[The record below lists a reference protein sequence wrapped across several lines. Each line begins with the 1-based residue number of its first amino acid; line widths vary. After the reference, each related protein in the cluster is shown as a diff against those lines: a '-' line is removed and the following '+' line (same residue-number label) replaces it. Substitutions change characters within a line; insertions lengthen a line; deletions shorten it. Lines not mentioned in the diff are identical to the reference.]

1 MSTGN
6 SNKIEITIGIPVYNG
21 EKFISEKIS
30 SIFNLNYD
38 NFELVISDNGSTDL
52 TKKICEE
59 FASRD
64 DRIRFF
70 SQEENLGPNWNFDFI
85 LKKAKGVYFMWTAVD
100 DKILPGFIEK
110 NISILEKNDGVVC
123 SISQVK
129 PYGEKTEFLLQKQTT
144 GFFRKLKKK
153 IIGSFTPLK
162 NIPTFG
168 PYRKKIRTYLK
179 TRGHHQVFYGI
190 YRTKQIQK
198 IFVSEFITGFDFAT
212 MLNVLKYG
220 DFFVLDEVLNYR
232 YDGGASSSGYFNY
245 VKSFKIN
252 FPESLFLYYPFTKW
266 CWKNL
271 EKRVFFRNIDCIIK
285 WNLEIIFYIV
295 VDISRKIGLGILVNP
310 PNLNKNKKNSGNVKY

>member
-1 MSTGN
+1 MSTKN
-6 SNKIEITIGIPVYNG
+6 LNKIKITIGIPVYNG
-21 EKFISEKIS
+21 EKFLAEKIS
-30 SIFNLNYD
+30 SILNIGYE
-38 NFELVISDNGSTDL
+38 NFELIISDNGSTDS
-52 TKKICEE
+52 TKKICEG
-59 FASRD
+59 FVSKD

-70 SQEENLGPNWNFDFI
+70 SQKENLGPNWNFNFI
-85 LKKAKGVYFMWTAVD
+85 LKKAKGEYFMWTAVD
-100 DKILPGFIEK
+100 DKILSGFIEK
-110 NISILEKNDGVVC
+110 NILVLEKNDRVVC

-129 PYGEKTEFLLQKQTT
+129 PYGKKTEFLSEKQTT

-153 IIGSFTPLK
+153 IIGSFTQLK
-162 NIPTFG
+162 NISTFG
-168 PYRKKIRTYLK
+168 PYGKKIRIYLK
-179 TRGHHQVFYGI
+179 TRGHHQAFYGI

-232 YDGGASSSGYFNY
+232 YDGGVSSSGYFNY
-245 VKSFKIN
+245 VKSFKLN

-271 EKRVFFRNIDCIIK
+271 GKMIFFRNIDCFVK
-285 WNLEIIFYIV
+285 LNLEVIFYII

-310 PNLNKNKKNSGNVKY
+310 PNLNKNKGTPET

>member
-1 MSTGN
+1 MN
-6 SNKIEITIGIPVYNG
+6 SNPELTIGIPVFNG
-21 EKFISEKIS
+21 EKFLVEKIL
-30 SIFNLNYD
+30 SILNLNYD
-38 NFELVISDNGSTDL
+38 NFELIISDNGSTDS

-59 FASRD
+59 FTSKD
-64 DRIRFF
+64 DRIRLFL
-70 SQEENLGPNWNFDFI
+70 QEKNLGPNWNFDFV
-85 LKKAKGVYFMWTAVD
+85 LKKAKGEYFMWTAVD

-110 NISILEKNDGVVC
+110 NISVLKKNNRVAC

-129 PYGEKTEFLLQKQTT
+129 PYGEKTEFLSEKQTI

-153 IIGSFTPLK
+153 IIRSFTPLK

-168 PYRKKIRTYLK
+168 PYRKKIRTHLK
-179 TRGHHQVFYGI
+179 TRGHHQAFYGI

-198 IFVSEFITGFDFAT
+198 IFVSEFITGFDLAT

-220 DFFVLDEVLNYR
+220 DIFVLDEVLNYR
-232 YDGGASSSGYFNY
+232 YDGGVSSSGYFNY
-245 VKSFKIN
+245 IKSYKFN
-252 FPESLFLYYPFTKW
+252 LLESLFLYYPFTKW

-271 EKRVFFRNIDCIIK
+271 EKRVFFRNIDCIMK
-285 WNLEIIFYIV
+285 LNLEVIFYIV